1 MGWDRQTDPMRRR
14 MPCDQSQDHVMSYKE
29 DSRPRATRQSRVL
42 SASRV
47 LSGQEESTHRKTLL
61 DS

>member
-1 MGWDRQTDPMRRR
+1 

>member
-1 MGWDRQTDPMRRR
+1 

-47 LSGQEESTHRKTLL
+47 LSGQEESTHRKNLHIGRLYTSE
-61 DS
+61 DST